1 MEACDMDALVRRD
14 MIPAP
19 LAAAADGHD
28 NSSVYRFAG
37 SSTALADASVPKLTC
52 VHHVGGRV
60 RLKSTG
66 LKHDRAA
73 MEAACSQLAA
83 LAGVTSISS
92 NPLIGSIVVNYDE
105 AIASPDSMAE
115 ALRGVGVVGAEPTR
129 SGVSGAEPA
138 SSSERLASTIM
149 PRVFEFLVQRLAFAL
164 IAAVV

>member
-1 MEACDMDALVRRD
+1 MEVCDMDALVRHD

-19 LAAAADGHD
+19 LAAAADDHD
-28 NSSVYRFAG
+28 NFFIRPFLG
-37 SSTALADASVPKLTC
+37 SSAALADAAAPKLTC

-60 RLKSTG
+60 RLKSAG

-73 MEAACSQLAA
+73 MEAACSRLAA
-83 LAGVTSISS
+83 LSGATSVSS

-105 AIASPDSMAE
+105 TVVSPDSMAT
-115 ALRGVGVVGAEPTR
+115 ALRGAGVVGAEPTR

-149 PRVFEFLVQRLAFAL
+149 PRVFEFLVQRLAVAL
-164 IAAVV
+164 IAAMV